1 MKSPLPPPPAFL
13 ESAHPQNDLFL
24 FSNFHKLPKIIMISL
39 LSKQWLLN
47 FILRFLWQKFFLH
60 FVKINLLF
68 RFFFTKLPAQVNDFE
83 AIKCFFSYINKPQI
97 LLLFYFFFP
106 KKWQHDRIIVWLWN
120 CKWSNHGY
128 LCVHVCLEG
137 GGRLFSRFWNQ
148 IIKKKIYDSKN
159 SPVDNG
165 KDSHD
170 GKGRAVWNRLESF
183 FHWRRMLIL

>member
-1 MKSPLPPPPAFL
+1 MGFVKSPLPPPAFL

-68 RFFFTKLPAQVNDFE
+68 RFFLQNFQHKWMILKQSNV
-83 AIKCFFSYINKPQI
+83 FSLISTNHRSYC
-97 LLLFYFFFP
+97 YFNFCFP

-128 LCVHVCLEG
+128 LCVHVCVEG
-137 GGRLFSRFWNQ
+137 GGRLFSRFRNQ
-148 IIKKKIYDSKN
+148 IIKKKLYETQKT
-159 SPVDNG
+159 
-165 KDSHD
+165 
-170 GKGRAVWNRLESF
+170 RL
-183 FHWRRMLIL
+183 